1 VALAARYV
9 PSGAARYSMN
19 GSYWFGKQARWG
31 KDLDVA
37 QIDPRSDAI
46 VGQWLTISEVAER
59 LGLPSSRIKQY
70 LRDRKLLGVQ
80 RADGTFGVPAAFLD
94 GNQVV
99 RGLHGTLTLLFDCG
113 FSDAEAM
120 RWLFTSDDSLPGS
133 PIEAIAAHRCSEVN
147 RRAQALAY

>member
-1 VALAARYV
+1 
-9 PSGAARYSMN
+9 M
-19 GSYWFGKQARWG
+19 
-31 KDLDVA
+31 A
-37 QIDPRSDAI
+37 QIDPQADAT
-46 VGQWLTISEVAER
+46 VGQWLTIPDVAQR
-59 LGLPSSRIKQY
+59 MSLPVNRVKQL

-80 RADGTFGVPAAFLD
+80 RPDGSFGVPAAFLD
-94 GNQVV
+94 GAQVV

-113 FSDAEAM
+113 FSDIEAM